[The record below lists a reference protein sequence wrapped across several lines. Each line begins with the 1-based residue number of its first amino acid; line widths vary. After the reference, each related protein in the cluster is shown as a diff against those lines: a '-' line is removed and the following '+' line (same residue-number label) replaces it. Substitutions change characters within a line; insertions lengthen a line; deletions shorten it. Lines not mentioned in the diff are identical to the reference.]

1 MFLIEIIIITDSN
14 CDLPVDYINQNNV
27 HVIPFTFYLNNKDYI
42 DDFGKSIGYK
52 EFYNKIRM
60 GGMPTTSQITAYTFE
75 GEFRKFTSK
84 GYSIIYIGFSSGLS
98 ETYNNAV
105 MARKALLEED
115 SSIDITLIDSKSA
128 TVGQGLI
135 VFYACEM
142 LKQGKSKQEIVEW
155 IENNKLKVNHWFT
168 IDCLEHLKRG
178 GRISTA
184 SATIGTLLDVKLV
197 LNVGNDGRLNI
208 IKKVRGRKKS
218 IRTLV
223 EEFKARVVNPE
234 EQTIFI
240 SHGDCAEHTE
250 YLKKLLMS
258 EVKVKS
264 VIINYSGPVIGAHT
278 GPGMICISFI
288 GRDRTIVMNSREVF

>member
-1 MFLIEIIIITDSN
+1 MKTIIITDSN

-27 HVIPFTFYLNNKDYI
+27 HVIPFTFHLNNKDYI

-52 EFYNKIRM
+52 EFYNEIREN
-60 GGMPTTSQITAYTFE
+60 GMPTTSQITAYTFE
-75 GEFRKFTSK
+75 SEFRKFTSK
-84 GYSIIYIGFSSGLS
+84 GNSIIYIGFSSGLS

-115 SSIDITLIDSKSA
+115 SSIDITVIDSKSA

-168 IDCLEHLKRG
+168 IDSLDHLKRG
-178 GRISTA
+178 GRISAT
-184 SATIGTLLDVKLV
+184 SAAIGTLLEVKPV
-197 LNVGNDGRLNI
+197 LNVVNDGRLNI

-223 EEFKARVVNPE
+223 EEFKDRVVNPE

-240 SHGDCAEHTE
+240 SHGDCAEDAE
-250 YLKKLLMS
+250 YLNKLVMS

-278 GPGMICISFI
+278 GPGMVCICFI
-288 GRDRTIVMNSREVF
+288 GRDRG